1 MKNSYEFMAKRT
13 AKNSVKAHGT
23 INCKPCVFFAPGRR
37 SVSDNI
43 QNTTTGWMVDNALFQ
58 MKQMKKSDR
67 GGIQYA
73 GYGPDDPGGTPILG
87 NKAISQIDR
96 GGY

>member
-1 MKNSYEFMAKRT
+1 
-13 AKNSVKAHGT
+13 
-23 INCKPCVFFAPGRR
+23 
-37 SVSDNI
+37 
-43 QNTTTGWMVDNALFQ
+43 

>member
-23 INCKPCVFFAPGRR
+23 INCKPCVFFEPGRR

-43 QNTTTGWMVDNALFQ
+43 QNTTTGW
-58 MKQMKKSDR
+58 
-67 GGIQYA
+67 I
-73 GYGPDDPGGTPILG
+73 TP
-87 NKAISQIDR
+87 
-96 GGY
+96 YFE